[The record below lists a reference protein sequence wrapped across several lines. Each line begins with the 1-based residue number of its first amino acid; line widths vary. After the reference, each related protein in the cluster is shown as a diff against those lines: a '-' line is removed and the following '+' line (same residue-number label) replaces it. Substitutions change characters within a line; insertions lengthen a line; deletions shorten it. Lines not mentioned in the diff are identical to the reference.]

1 VEFHAKIR
9 QRFGAPGQGNFA
21 AKTGDAFVRASFDC
35 AVRRNF
41 AKIGRIKPPLTSMKI
56 APAILT
62 MNVKFFLILAFAA
75 TQLRAADTLTLAA
88 IPKSTGGEYWETVA
102 RGARQAAKELGV
114 TLKWEGTVTETDI
127 AGQNQIVENMVNL
140 GVQGIA
146 LAPLN
151 EKATRHEVEYAVN
164 AGIPVIVF
172 DSAVDGNAQSSFI
185 ATDNHQGGVIGGQE
199 LVRLV
204 GDKKGAKVMC
214 MRFVQGTGSTE
225 ARAAG
230 FIETAK
236 AAGYNVA
243 ADPYPDTG
251 TIEGCKNAAA
261 NTLEKFVQDGA
272 LNLDGIFAANLYSTI
287 GVASA
292 LDDLR
297 KGGVK
302 VNVKFVGFDTSK
314 RLVED
319 VQAGKI
325 DALVAQNPEKMGY
338 LAVET
343 LYKVVKKET
352 VPKVIDTGTVLVTKD
367 KLANDPEVRKLVGL

>member
-1 VEFHAKIR
+1 MKTLSVRLAVM
-9 QRFGAPGQGNFA
+9 ACALALTGN
-21 AKTGDAFVRASFDC
+21 
-35 AVRRNF
+35 AV
-41 AKIGRIKPPLTSMKI
+41 
-56 APAILT
+56 
-62 MNVKFFLILAFAA
+62 
-75 TQLRAADTLTLAA
+75 AADTLVLAA
-88 IPKSTGGEYWETVA
+88 IPKSTGGEFWETVA
-102 RGARQAAKELGV
+102 NGAKKAAKDLGV
-114 TLKWEGTVTETDI
+114 TLKWEGTVTETEI
-127 AGQNQIVENMVNL
+127 AEQNKNIENMVNL
-140 GVQGIA
+140 GVKGIA

-151 EKATRHEVEYAVN
+151 QKAMKRQVQAAVD
-164 AGIPVIVF
+164 AGIPVVVF
-172 DSAVDGNAQSSFI
+172 DSGVDGNAHSSFV
-185 ATDNHQGGVIGGQE
+185 ATDNKNGGVIGGKE

-236 AAGYNVA
+236 AAGFTVA

-251 TIEGCKNAAA
+251 TIEGCKTAAA
-261 NTLEKFVQDGA
+261 NALEKFVKNGA
-272 LNLDGIFAANLYSTI
+272 LELDGLFAANLYSTI

-297 KGGVK
+297 KGGIK

-319 VQAGKI
+319 LQAGKI
-325 DALVAQNPEKMGY
+325 DALVAQNPERMGY

-343 LYKVVKKET
+343 LYKVVKKQ
-352 VPKVIDTGTVLVTKD
+352 KVEALVDTGTVLVTKD
-367 KLANDPEVRKLVGL
+367 KLANDAEVRKLVGL

>member
-1 VEFHAKIR
+1 
-9 QRFGAPGQGNFA
+9 
-21 AKTGDAFVRASFDC
+21 
-35 AVRRNF
+35 
-41 AKIGRIKPPLTSMKI
+41 MKS
-56 APAILT
+56 
-62 MNVKFFLILAFAA
+62 KLILALAIVA
-75 TQLRAADTLTLAA
+75 TQLHAADTLTLAA
-88 IPKSTGGEYWETVA
+88 IPKSTGGEFWETVA
-102 RGARQAAKELGV
+102 NGAKKAAKDLGV
-114 TLKWEGTVTETDI
+114 TLKWEGTVTETEL
-127 AGQNQIVENMVNL
+127 AEQNKIIEGMVNL

-151 EKATRHEVEYAVN
+151 QKAMRKQVENAVA
-164 AGIPVIVF
+164 AGIPVVIF
-172 DSAVDGNAQSSFI
+172 DSGVDGTAHSSFV
-185 ATDNHQGGVIGGQE
+185 ATDNKNGGVIGGKE
-199 LVRLV
+199 LVRLI

-225 ARAAG
+225 ARSAG

-236 AAGYNVA
+236 AAGYTVA

-251 TIEGCKNAAA
+251 TIEGCKNAAV
-261 NTLEKFVQDGA
+261 NTLEKFVSNGE

-287 GVASA
+287 GVESA

-314 RLVED
+314 KLVES
-319 VQAGKI
+319 VQAGKV

-343 LYKVVKKET
+343 LYKVVKKQE
-352 VPKVIDTGTVLVTKD
+352 VPKMVDTGTVLVTKD